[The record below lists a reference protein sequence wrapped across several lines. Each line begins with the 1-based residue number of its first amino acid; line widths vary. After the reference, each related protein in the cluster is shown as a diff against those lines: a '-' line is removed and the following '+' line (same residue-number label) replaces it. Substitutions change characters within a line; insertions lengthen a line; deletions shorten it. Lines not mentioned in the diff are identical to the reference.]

1 MANWLK
7 YVIAF
12 ASAFALMLA
21 IRTLAF
27 SIHGVEGNGLAP
39 LYQNGDRLLINRC
52 SYGLRIEGHGL
63 LPYSRLMRSPVQ
75 RGDIVAFTVPCDSVA
90 GIFIARCKAVP
101 GDTIS
106 TQEGPLLVPGLKT
119 CAKTDYYWLESI
131 NPDNPIDSRSLGFI
145 AEEYIIGRAVLIMYS
160 RNPSAPLWNGW
171 RSDRLLL
178 PI

>member
-52 SYGLRIEGHGL
+52 SYGLRIEGNGI

-90 GIFIARCKAVP
+90 GIFIARCKAIP

-106 TQEGPLLVPGLKT
+106 TLEGPLLVPGLKT
-119 CAKTDYYWLESI
+119 CANADYYWLESI
-131 NPDNPIDSRSLGFI
+131 NPNNPADSHHIGFI
-145 AEEYIIGRAVLIMYS
+145 PESHIIGEVISVLYN
-160 RNPSAPLWNGW
+160 RNN
-171 RSDRLLL
+171 
-178 PI
+178 IKF

>member
-27 SIHGVEGNGLAP
+27 SIHGVVGNGLAP

-52 SYGLRIEGHGL
+52 SYGLRIEGHGI
-63 LPYSRLMRSPVQ
+63 LPYSRLMRSPVE
-75 RGDIVAFTVPCDSVA
+75 RGDIVAFRVPCDSIA
-90 GIFIARCKAVP
+90 GLYIARCKAIP
-101 GDTIS
+101 CDTIN
-106 TQEGPLLVPGLKT
+106 TQEGPLLEPGLKT

-131 NPDNPIDSRSLGFI
+131 NPNNPADSRHIGFI
-145 AEEYIIGRAVLIMYS
+145 PESHIIGEVVSVLYN
-160 RNPSAPLWNGW
+160 RKNV
-171 RSDRLLL
+171 RLQ
-178 PI
+178 